1 MHLSLLLALTAIV
14 MAGMVAPW
22 SLAGS
27 ALLSLLLP
35 VMLCLAGSV
44 TYHTLMANHWNYS
57 VYITID
63 VGSLMHV
70 VHLACTGLLPFCI
83 PGNAR
88 DFMRYLALKAADE
101 LSFTLDKV
109 ISSQI

>member
-1 MHLSLLLALTAIV
+1 MHLTLLLVLAAIV

-22 SLAGS
+22 PLAGS

-44 TYHTLMANHWNYS
+44 TYHTLMANHWNYN

-63 VGSLMHV
+63 VGNLMHAV
-70 VHLACTGLLPFCI
+70 VCMCLLHIC
-83 PGNAR
+83 
-88 DFMRYLALKAADE
+88 
-101 LSFTLDKV
+101 
-109 ISSQI
+109 

>member
-1 MHLSLLLALTAIV
+1 
-14 MAGMVAPW
+14 MVAPW
-22 SLAGS
+22 PLAGS

-63 VGSLMHV
+63 VGYLLPAV
-70 VHLACTGLLPFCI
+70 YLACTACCHSAQPV
-83 PGNAR
+83 
-88 DFMRYLALKAADE
+88 M
-101 LSFTLDKV
+101 S
-109 ISSQI
+109 